1 MLETFAG
8 RVPADL
14 DLLTGDERARIYRM
28 LRFEVSLT
36 PQGGYRVSGAFC
48 SEEPSSV
55 VAYT

>member
-36 PQGGYRVSGAFC
+36 PQGGYRVSGVFC
-48 SEEPSSV
+48 SEEPWSV